1 VEPRFFTDQLRHVRL
16 EVRDTGVE
24 SDWWLY
30 IDGELM
36 DTGTTNGLGRPLPVV
51 SAQYW
56 WDHSSVQDA
65 EHVALGHI
73 TVWDASEEAAYP
85 NPLEMVQAMYGH
97 RGERAG
103 VRIHR
108 IAREEGI
115 PLEVVG
121 DLEATPPMGPQY
133 AETPLEVMRE
143 AERVDDG
150 MLYESRDEVAL
161 VYRTNRSR
169 YNQELS
175 G

>member
-1 VEPRFFTDQLRHVRL
+1 
-16 EVRDTGVE
+16 
-24 SDWWLY
+24 
-30 IDGELM
+30 
-36 DTGTTNGLGRPLPVV
+36 
-51 SAQYW
+51 
-56 WDHSSVQDA
+56 SVQDA

-115 PLEVVG
+115 PLAVVG

-133 AETPLEVMRE
+133 AETPLEVRRE
-143 AERVDDG
+143 DELVDDG
-150 MLYESRDEVAL
+150 MRYESRDVAPI
-161 VYRTNRSR
+161 VSRTHRPR
-169 YNQELS
+169 YTQEW
-175 G
+175 GG

>member
-1 VEPRFFTDQLRHVRL
+1 
-16 EVRDTGVE
+16 
-24 SDWWLY
+24 
-30 IDGELM
+30 
-36 DTGTTNGLGRPLPVV
+36 
-51 SAQYW
+51 
-56 WDHSSVQDA
+56 
-65 EHVALGHI
+65 
-73 TVWDASEEAAYP
+73 
-85 NPLEMVQAMYGH
+85 
-97 RGERAG
+97 